1 MRLNDFFDK
10 PKVRK
15 STEKKVI
22 SLSNE
27 TKERGLEQEISFLK
41 EKLNEMEKIK
51 EENSRLE
58 NAWRAK
64 EDDLQNI
71 YSENSKLIQENS
83 VLKVK
88 VEDLS
93 PVRDENTS
101 LKNSLKE
108 AESTIT
114 NQKSSLELA
123 QKSNIEVQL
132 TISDSREK
140 INTLEIENKNLQ
152 NLNTTYRE
160 ERDQSQNQL
169 NKLEK
174 MIEDFDEK
182 FKSIRVKYNEI
193 EKDNKDLLM
202 GYKYWKNVAESLEE
216 ERENLQDTKFRLQ
229 EMYETITSEND
240 DQKGINKVKQTE
252 IQKLQNKVNG
262 LTGQIASLLEDNR
275 YLVGLS
281 ADLKKELAK
290 PRFMSVAAIERSE
303 GFKMPMGGTRTHFL
317 GQGKPTL
324 LKFKTGGSTNDN

>member
-202 GYKYWKNVAESLEE
+202 GYKYWKNVAESLE
-216 ERENLQDTKFRLQ
+216 RL
-229 EMYETITSEND
+229 I
-240 DQKGINKVKQTE
+240 I
-252 IQKLQNKVNG
+252 
-262 LTGQIASLLEDNR
+262 
-275 YLVGLS
+275 
-281 ADLKKELAK
+281 
-290 PRFMSVAAIERSE
+290 F
-303 GFKMPMGGTRTHFL
+303 
-317 GQGKPTL
+317 
-324 LKFKTGGSTNDN
+324 